1 MMGKYYITLSCC
13 PCVLGSESWYGSI
26 EDQRETYMLLDALV
40 KPLDLLLGLQEIYP

>member
-1 MMGKYYITLSCC
+1 MVCKHCC
-13 PCVLGSESWYGSI
+13 KAIGHEDYGSI